1 VELSEGFH
9 EIEVG
14 KAEVLSEGGDVAL
27 LAVGTMVDAA
37 RKTAALLAE
46 KGVRA
51 SVVNMR
57 FVKPLDTDVIDRF
70 SDEARL
76 LVTLEEN
83 ALAGGF
89 GAAVTEYLA
98 DAGIKTPV
106 LRIGIPD
113 RFVPQ
118 GARKKLLESCGLLPE
133 QIADKIMEKWTGLS

>member
-1 VELSEGFH
+1 MKKLLTVILVLCLAAAVSIAGAEG
-9 EIEVG
+9 
-14 KAEVLSEGGDVAL
+14 
-27 LAVGTMVDAA
+27 AA
-37 RKTAALLAE
+37 
-46 KGVRA
+46 
-51 SVVNMR
+51 
-57 FVKPLDTDVIDRF
+57 
-70 SDEARL
+70 
-76 LVTLEEN
+76 LEEN

-98 DAGIKTPV
+98 DAGIKAPV